1 MEMVPYCAMKLA
13 IRYSIFRYSE
23 GTTLKGFGSIRSS
36 LGSTNP
42 PRGFK
47 VSRKAVG
54 LSGLE
59 TDSRHNFHAL
69 GRSQAEG
76 SNLRYERMAPTRVYE
91 REIWLTSALIHE
103 AVDTSPLNL
112 TSAISILRSGIV
124 SSVDQKHLSSPFNFS
139 SNSEHE

>member
-1 MEMVPYCAMKLA
+1 MKLA

-42 PRGFK
+42 TRGFK

-54 LSGLE
+54 LRDLE
-59 TDSRHNFHAL
+59 TDSGHNYHTL
-69 GRSQAEG
+69 GRGQG
-76 SNLRYERMAPTRVYE
+76 GGNNLRYERMAPTRVYE
-91 REIWLTSALIHE
+91 REIWLTSALVHE
-103 AVDTSPLNL
+103 AVYTGPLDL
-112 TSAISILRSGIV
+112 TSTIISILRFGIV
-124 SSVDQKHLSSPFNFS
+124 SSVDKKHLSSPFNFS